1 MPGELRVDT
10 APLASGGQ
18 GLLSAAGDIPL
29 PLAPFTAAGGDALS
43 TILNA
48 RTQAIEAPLI
58 AGMPVTKAEALRTAQ
73 NIMQAAGI
81 YERVDQQMADQILKA
96 LFGIEGVDGA
106 GAAGAGGA
114 GGGAAGTAGAAGLA
128 GAPASAASA
137 GATPAAG
144 AAQQAGQMG
153 QMMGMPMQMAS
164 QAAQIPMQLAG
175 MAASIPQGI
184 MQGVQSAMQQVGQ
197 MAGGAGEKTDPELDQ
212 PGEGSPD
219 EAKHA
224 ESANEIPAERAQP
237 TTSDDGAAGPSNA
250 ERAPATGQQPT
261 PSPDVPQQPHKPA
274 PTRPATSG
282 PESVL

>member
-29 PLAPFTAAGGDALS
+29 APLPFTTVGDDALS

-114 GGGAAGTAGAAGLA
+114 GGGAAA
-128 GAPASAASA
+128 A

-153 QMMGMPMQMAS
+153 QLMGMPMQMAS

-197 MAGGAGEKTDPELDQ
+197 MAGGAGEKADPELDQ

-224 ESANEIPAERAQP
+224 ESANEIPAEEAQQSAP
-237 TTSDDGAAGPSNA
+237 ADGAAG
-250 ERAPATGQQPT
+250 
-261 PSPDVPQQPHKPA
+261 H
-274 PTRPATSG
+274 
-282 PESVL
+282 

>member
-29 PLAPFTAAGGDALS
+29 PPVPFTAAGGDALS

-48 RTQAIEAPLI
+48 RTQAMEAPLI

-73 NIMQAAGI
+73 NIMQAAGM

-96 LFGIEGVDGA
+96 LFGIEGAEGP

-114 GGGAAGTAGAAGLA
+114 GEAGGGAAGVA
-128 GAPASAASA
+128 GAPASAATA

-197 MAGGAGEKTDPELDQ
+197 MTGGAGEETDPEMDQ
-212 PGEGSPD
+212 PGDGSPD
-219 EAKHA
+219 EARHA
-224 ESANEIPAERAQP
+224 ESAEEKPEHQAA
-237 TTSDDGAAGPSNA
+237 THSDGAAGPTNA
-250 ERAPATGQQPT
+250 ERAPATGPQPT
-261 PSPDVPQQPHKPA
+261 PSPEVPQQPHKPA

>member
-10 APLASGGQ
+10 APLASGGE

-29 PLAPFTAAGGDALS
+29 PPVPFTATGADALS

-48 RTQAIEAPLI
+48 RTQAIEAPFI
-58 AGMPVTKAEALRTAQ
+58 AGMPVTKADALRTAQ
-73 NIMQAAGI
+73 SIIQAAAK
-81 YERVDQQMADQILKA
+81 YEGVDQHLADQVLKA
-96 LFGIEGVDGA
+96 LSELEGAEATSA
-106 GAAGAGGA
+106 GGSGTAGGA
-114 GGGAAGTAGAAGLA
+114 AAA
-128 GAPASAASA
+128 GAPASAADA

-144 AAQQAGQMG
+144 AAQQTGQMG
-153 QMMGMPMQMAS
+153 QMMGMPMQMAQ

-197 MAGGAGEKTDPELDQ
+197 MAGGTGEEGDPESDQ
-212 PGEGSPD
+212 QGDQSPE

-224 ESANEIPAERAQP
+224 ESAEEKPAAR
-237 TTSDDGAAGPSNA
+237 SDGAAGPSNA
-250 ERAPATGQQPT
+250 EKAPATGPQPT
-261 PSPDVPQQPHKPA
+261 PAPDVPVQPHKPA

>member
-29 PLAPFTAAGGDALS
+29 PPVPLTAVGGDALS
-43 TILNA
+43 TILNT

-73 NIMQAAGI
+73 NIIQAAAK
-81 YERVDQQMADQILKA
+81 YEGVDQNLADQVLKA
-96 LFGIEGVDGA
+96 LSELEGA
-106 GAAGAGGA
+106 EATGAGGS
-114 GGGAAGTAGAAGLA
+114 GTAGNPATAAT
-128 GAPASAASA
+128 A

-153 QMMGMPMQMAS
+153 QMMGMPMQMAQ

-197 MAGGAGEKTDPELDQ
+197 MAGGTGEETDPELDQ
-212 PGEGSPD
+212 QGEGSPD

-224 ESANEIPAERAQP
+224 DSAEEKPATPSE
-237 TTSDDGAAGPSNA
+237 GAAGPSNA
-250 ERAPATGQQPT
+250 ERAPATGPQPT
-261 PSPDVPQQPHKPA
+261 PSPDVPQQPHRPA

>member
-10 APLASGGQ
+10 APLASGGE
-18 GLLSAAGDIPL
+18 GLLSAAGDIPM
-29 PLAPFTAAGGDALS
+29 PPVPFTATGADALS

-58 AGMPVTKAEALRTAQ
+58 AGMPVTKADALRTAQ
-73 NIMQAAGI
+73 SIIQAAAR
-81 YERVDQQMADQILKA
+81 YEGVDQNLADQVLKA
-96 LFGIEGVDGA
+96 LSEMEGA
-106 GAAGAGGA
+106 EAAGAGGA
-114 GGGAAGTAGAAGLA
+114 GAGGAGIAGGPATAAG
-128 GAPASAASA
+128 A

-153 QMMGMPMQMAS
+153 QMMGMPMQMAQ

-197 MAGGAGEKTDPELDQ
+197 MAGGTGEETDPESDQ
-212 PGEGSPD
+212 QGEQSPD
-219 EAKHA
+219 EVKHA
-224 ESANEIPAERAQP
+224 EEKPAAPSE
-237 TTSDDGAAGPSNA
+237 GAAGPSTA
-250 ERAPATGQQPT
+250 ERAPATGPQPT
-261 PSPDVPQQPHKPA
+261 PSPDVPVQPHKPA

>member
-1 MPGELRVDT
+1 MPGELRVDP
-10 APLASGGQ
+10 APLASGGR

-29 PLAPFTAAGGDALS
+29 PPVPFTAAGGDALS

-48 RTQAIEAPLI
+48 RTQAMEAPLI

-73 NIMQAAGI
+73 NIMQAAGM
-81 YERVDQQMADQILKA
+81 YARVDQQMADQILKA
-96 LFGIEGVDGA
+96 LFGIETAEGL
-106 GAAGAGGA
+106 GAAGAGGVGEA
-114 GGGAAGTAGAAGLA
+114 GGSAAGVA
-128 GAPASAASA
+128 GAPASAATA

-197 MAGGAGEKTDPELDQ
+197 MAGGAGENTDPELDQ

-219 EAKHA
+219 EAEHA
-224 ESANEIPAERAQP
+224 ESANEIPAEKAP
-237 TTSDDGAAGPSNA
+237 SEGVAGPNNA
-250 ERAPATGQQPT
+250 ERAPAVGPQPT